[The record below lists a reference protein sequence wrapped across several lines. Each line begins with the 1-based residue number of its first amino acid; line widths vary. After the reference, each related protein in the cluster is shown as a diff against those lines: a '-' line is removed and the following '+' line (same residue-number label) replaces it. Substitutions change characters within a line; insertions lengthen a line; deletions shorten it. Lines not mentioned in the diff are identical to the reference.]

1 MKKRLFAILT
11 ASILVFGIAGVSVSA
26 AAIPLKQEL
35 PNEY

>member
-11 ASILVFGIAGVSVSA
+11 ASILVFGIAGASVNA
-26 AAIPLKQEL
+26 AAVQMKQEL